1 MAWELY
7 QMEQLAE
14 IVGGLV
20 MIETLGFIFGIGF
33 LIWLV
38 IVLALW
44 LIVNYWGNM

>member
-7 QMEQLAE
+7 QMEQLVV
-14 IVGGLV
+14 IVGDLA
-20 MIETLGFIFGIGF
+20 MIEILGFIFGIGF

-38 IVLALW
+38 IAITLW

>member
-1 MAWELY
+1 
-7 QMEQLAE
+7 
-14 IVGGLV
+14 
-20 MIETLGFIFGIGF
+20 MIEILGFIFGIGF